1 MTGREVGVGIVGL
14 GAMGRI
20 HLGCLGAGVPGA
32 RLAAIADIDEA
43 VAGNLGAE
51 HAVPYFGS
59 AAGLLA
65 APGVDAVVVATP
77 AETHAEI
84 VEAAA
89 NAGKHVLCEKP
100 LDCRLEPIDRALDAV
115 KGAGVRLQVGFN
127 RRFDRSFAFLQEE
140 VAAAGRVGDVVSI
153 HIISRDPVLPGPP
166 RMIEGMSALFFDTT
180 VHDFDM
186 LRFLTGSEIE
196 LVYVQALSAV
206 HRQPGIDTAV
216 LLVRLANGVVAT
228 IDNSQAAHGYDQR
241 VEVFG
246 RGGALSA
253 GNEVEDTVS
262 LADASGFHEPRRP
275 YFFAQR
281 YARSYIDQMRAFIEA
296 IALGLAPLPSG
307 LDGWAATVAA
317 LAAQRSVDE
326 GRPVSTGEIG

>member
-1 MTGREVGVGIVGL
+1 MIGREVGVGIVGL

-20 HLGCLGAGVPGA
+20 HLGCLAAGVPGA
-32 RLAAIADIDEA
+32 RLTAIADIDEA

-51 HAVPYFGS
+51 HAVSHFGS

-65 APGVDAVVVATP
+65 APGMDAVVVATP

-89 NAGKHVLCEKP
+89 NAGKHALCEKP
-100 LDCRLEPIDRALDAV
+100 LDCRLGPIDRALDAV
-115 KGAGVRLQVGFN
+115 KRSGVHLQVGFN
-127 RRFDRSFAFLQEE
+127 RRFDRTFQHLQEE
-140 VAAAGRVGDVVSI
+140 VAASRAGDVVSV
-153 HIISRDPVLPGPP
+153 HIISRDPVLSRPP
-166 RMIEGMSALFFDTT
+166 RLIHGMSALFFDTT

-196 LVYVQALSAV
+196 SVYVQASSAI
-206 HRQPGIDTAV
+206 HNQAEIDTAV
-216 LLVRLANGVVAT
+216 LLVRMANGVIAT

-246 RGGALSA
+246 SGGALFA

-262 LADASGFHEPRRP
+262 LADASGLRAPRRP
-275 YFFAQR
+275 YFFPQR

-296 IALGLAPLPSG
+296 LTHGLTPLPSG

>member
-20 HLGCLGAGVPGA
+20 HIGCLAAGVPGA
-32 RLAAIADIDEA
+32 RLVAVADIDEA

-51 HAVPYFGS
+51 HAVPHFGS
-59 AAGLLA
+59 ATGLLA
-65 APGVDAVVVATP
+65 AQGVDAVVVATP

-84 VEAAA
+84 IEAAA
-89 NAGKHVLCEKP
+89 NAGKHALCEKP
-100 LDCRLEPIDRALDAV
+100 LDCRLGPVDGALDAV
-115 KGAGVRLQVGFN
+115 KGAGVHLQVGFN
-127 RRFDRSFAFLQEE
+127 RRFDRSFASLQEE
-140 VAAAGRVGDVVSI
+140 VAAGRVGDVISI
-153 HIISRDPVLPGPP
+153 HIVSRDPVLPGPP

-196 LVYVQALSAV
+196 SVYVQASSAV

-216 LLVRLANGVVAT
+216 LLVRMANGVIAT

-246 RGGALSA
+246 TGGALFA

-262 LADASGFHEPRRP
+262 LADASGFREPRRP

-281 YARSYIDQMRAFIEA
+281 YARSYIDQMRTFIEA
-296 IALGLAPLPSG
+296 ITLGLSPLPSG
-307 LDGWAATVAA
+307 SDGRAATVAA

-326 GRPVSTGEIG
+326 ERPVSTGEIG